1 MSSISFYN
9 SESINMLLS
18 SGLTTR
24 KSNSIFGSQ
33 GYAFSGIDLSTLSSI
48 RNGSYHKLL
57 KSYYEKE
64 DNDGTTAD
72 RTNKK
77 DTTTDTASQKLNG
90 AAVRDKAADVVDS
103 VSDLKKTALWEKKSV
118 TDKEGNTTKEYD
130 TDAIYKA
137 VSDFVSN
144 YNSLVEKTGKSDDNS
159 VLRNASS
166 MVSYTKANQSLLKSI
181 GITIGS
187 DNKLSVDAEKF
198 KQSDMAVVKST
209 FPYSDASWLVILNG
223 NVNTIGSLSNAFPSF
238 VLISVILYV
247 PWSRLSKNTLPSVS
261 VCRTVFSPTFKS
273 RLKFGCFLDVG

>member
-64 DNDGTTAD
+64 NSDGTTA
-72 RTNKK
+72 
-77 DTTTDTASQKLNG
+77 DTASQKLNG

-137 VSDFVSN
+137 VSDFISN

-209 FPYSDASWLVILNG
+209 FTGSSSFGQTVSRSASSLYSSAVSQIAKLDSATTYSS
-223 NVNTIGSLSNAFPSF
+223 TGSYS
-238 VLISVILYV
+238 YV
-247 PWSRLSKNTLPSVS
+247 TSATYNKYL
-261 VCRTVFSPTFKS
+261 
-273 RLKFGCFLDVG
+273 

>member
-18 SGLTTR
+18 SGSMTR

-166 MVSYTKANQSLLKSI
+166 MVSYTKANQSVLKSI

-209 FPYSDASWLVILNG
+209 FTGSSSFGQTVSRSASSLYSSAVSQIAKLDSATTYSS
-223 NVNTIGSLSNAFPSF
+223 TGSYS
-238 VLISVILYV
+238 YV
-247 PWSRLSKNTLPSVS
+247 TSATYNKYL
-261 VCRTVFSPTFKS
+261 
-273 RLKFGCFLDVG
+273 

>member
-9 SESINMLLS
+9 SDSINMLLS
-18 SGLTTR
+18 SGSMTR
-24 KSNSIFGSQ
+24 KGTSIFGSQ

-64 DNDGTTAD
+64 NSDGTTAD
-72 RTNKK
+72 KTNKK
-77 DTTTDTASQKLNG
+77 DTTADTASQKLNG

-118 TDKEGNTTKEYD
+118 TDKEGNTTKEYN

-198 KQSDMAVVKST
+198 KQSDVKST
-209 FPYSDASWLVILNG
+209 FTGSSSFGQTVSRSASSLYSSAVSQIAKLDSATTYSS
-223 NVNTIGSLSNAFPSF
+223 TGSYS
-238 VLISVILYV
+238 YV
-247 PWSRLSKNTLPSVS
+247 TSATYNKYL
-261 VCRTVFSPTFKS
+261 
-273 RLKFGCFLDVG
+273 

>member
-90 AAVRDKAADVVDS
+90 AAVRDKAAD
-103 VSDLKKTALWEKKSV
+103 LKKTALWEKKSV

-198 KQSDMAVVKST
+198 KKSVVKST
-209 FPYSDASWLVILNG
+209 FTGSSSFGQTVSRSASSLYSSAVSQIAKLDSATTYSS
-223 NVNTIGSLSNAFPSF
+223 TGSYS
-238 VLISVILYV
+238 YV
-247 PWSRLSKNTLPSVS
+247 TSATYNKYL
-261 VCRTVFSPTFKS
+261 
-273 RLKFGCFLDVG
+273 

>member
-198 KQSDMAVVKST
+198 KKKEMQ
-209 FPYSDASWLVILNG
+209 
-223 NVNTIGSLSNAFPSF
+223 
-238 VLISVILYV
+238 VLKKKLKESINFE
-247 PWSRLSKNTLPSVS
+247 KN
-261 VCRTVFSPTFKS
+261 
-273 RLKFGCFLDVG
+273 

>member
-9 SESINMLLS
+9 SDSINMLLS
-18 SGLTTR
+18 SGSMTR
-24 KSNSIFGSQ
+24 KGTSIFGSQ

-64 DNDGTTAD
+64 NSDGTTAD
-72 RTNKK
+72 KTNKK
-77 DTTTDTASQKLNG
+77 DTTADTASQKLNG

-103 VSDLKKTALWEKKSV
+103 VSDLKKMALWEKKSV

-159 VLRNASS
+159 VLRNAS
-166 MVSYTKANQSLLKSI
+166 MVSYTKANRSLLKSI

-209 FPYSDASWLVILNG
+209 FTGSSSFGQTVSRSASSLYSSAVSQIAKLDSATTYSS
-223 NVNTIGSLSNAFPSF
+223 TGSYS
-238 VLISVILYV
+238 YV
-247 PWSRLSKNTLPSVS
+247 TSATYNKYL
-261 VCRTVFSPTFKS
+261 
-273 RLKFGCFLDVG
+273 

>member
-48 RNGSYHKLL
+48 RNGSYHKLF

-166 MVSYTKANQSLLKSI
+166 MVSYTKANQSYGSCKIYIYRKQFFWTDCIKKCFIALLICCFADCKA
-181 GITIGS
+181 GFS
-187 DNKLSVDAEKF
+187 DNIF
-198 KQSDMAVVKST
+198 KHG
-209 FPYSDASWLVILNG
+209 FI
-223 NVNTIGSLSNAFPSF
+223 
-238 VLISVILYV
+238 
-247 PWSRLSKNTLPSVS
+247 
-261 VCRTVFSPTFKS
+261 
-273 RLKFGCFLDVG
+273 FLCNQCNL

>member
-130 TDAIYKA
+130 TDAIYK
-137 VSDFVSN
+137 
-144 YNSLVEKTGKSDDNS
+144 SLVEKTGKSDDNS

-209 FPYSDASWLVILNG
+209 FTGSSSFGQTVSRSASSLYSSAVSQIAKLDSATTYSS
-223 NVNTIGSLSNAFPSF
+223 TGSYS
-238 VLISVILYV
+238 YV
-247 PWSRLSKNTLPSVS
+247 TSATYNKYL
-261 VCRTVFSPTFKS
+261 
-273 RLKFGCFLDVG
+273 

>member
-1 MSSISFYN
+1 M
-9 SESINMLLS
+9 
-18 SGLTTR
+18 
-24 KSNSIFGSQ
+24 
-33 GYAFSGIDLSTLSSI
+33 
-48 RNGSYHKLL
+48 
-57 KSYYEKE
+57 
-64 DNDGTTAD
+64 
-72 RTNKK
+72 
-77 DTTTDTASQKLNG
+77 
-90 AAVRDKAADVVDS
+90 DS

-118 TDKEGNTTKEYD
+118 TDKEGNTTKEYN

-209 FPYSDASWLVILNG
+209 FTGSSSFGQTVSRSASSLYSSAVSQIAKLDSATTYSS
-223 NVNTIGSLSNAFPSF
+223 TGSYS
-238 VLISVILYV
+238 YV
-247 PWSRLSKNTLPSVS
+247 TSATYNKYL
-261 VCRTVFSPTFKS
+261 
-273 RLKFGCFLDVG
+273 

>member
-18 SGLTTR
+18 SGSTTR

-33 GYAFSGIDLSTLSSI
+33 GYSFSGIDLSTLSSI

-64 DNDGTTAD
+64 GNDGTTAD

-130 TDAIYKA
+130 TDAIYNA
-137 VSDFVSN
+137 VTDF
-144 YNSLVEKTGKSDDNS
+144 D
-159 VLRNASS
+159 
-166 MVSYTKANQSLLKSI
+166 
-181 GITIGS
+181 
-187 DNKLSVDAEKF
+187 
-198 KQSDMAVVKST
+198 
-209 FPYSDASWLVILNG
+209 
-223 NVNTIGSLSNAFPSF
+223 
-238 VLISVILYV
+238 
-247 PWSRLSKNTLPSVS
+247 SK
-261 VCRTVFSPTFKS
+261 
-273 RLKFGCFLDVG
+273 

>member
-64 DNDGTTAD
+64 DNDG
-72 RTNKK
+72 
-77 DTTTDTASQKLNG
+77 TTTDTASQKLNG

-166 MVSYTKANQSLLKSI
+166 MVSYTKANQSLLKSM

-198 KQSDMAVVKST
+198 KKSDMAVVKST
-209 FPYSDASWLVILNG
+209 FTGSSSFGQTVSRSASSLYSSAVSQIAKLDSATTYSS
-223 NVNTIGSLSNAFPSF
+223 TGSYS
-238 VLISVILYV
+238 YV
-247 PWSRLSKNTLPSVS
+247 TSATYNKYL
-261 VCRTVFSPTFKS
+261 
-273 RLKFGCFLDVG
+273 

>member
-1 MSSISFYN
+1 MSSISSYN

-72 RTNKK
+72 KTNKK

-181 GITIGS
+181 G
-187 DNKLSVDAEKF
+187 NKLSVDAEKF

-209 FPYSDASWLVILNG
+209 FTGSSSFGQTVSRSASSLYSSAVSQIAKLDSATTYSS
-223 NVNTIGSLSNAFPSF
+223 TGSYS
-238 VLISVILYV
+238 YV
-247 PWSRLSKNTLPSVS
+247 TSATYNKYL
-261 VCRTVFSPTFKS
+261 
-273 RLKFGCFLDVG
+273 

>member
-1 MSSISFYN
+1 M
-9 SESINMLLS
+9 
-18 SGLTTR
+18 
-24 KSNSIFGSQ
+24 
-33 GYAFSGIDLSTLSSI
+33 
-48 RNGSYHKLL
+48 
-57 KSYYEKE
+57 
-64 DNDGTTAD
+64 
-72 RTNKK
+72 
-77 DTTTDTASQKLNG
+77 
-90 AAVRDKAADVVDS
+90 VDS

-144 YNSLVEKTGKSDDNS
+144 YNSLVEKMGKSDDNS

-209 FPYSDASWLVILNG
+209 FTGSSSFGQTVSRSASSLYSSAVSQIAKLDSATTYSS
-223 NVNTIGSLSNAFPSF
+223 TGSYS
-238 VLISVILYV
+238 YV
-247 PWSRLSKNTLPSVS
+247 TSATYNKYL
-261 VCRTVFSPTFKS
+261 
-273 RLKFGCFLDVG
+273 

>member
-77 DTTTDTASQKLNG
+77 DTTTDTASQKLN
-90 AAVRDKAADVVDS
+90 R
-103 VSDLKKTALWEKKSV
+103 E
-118 TDKEGNTTKEYD
+118 
-130 TDAIYKA
+130 
-137 VSDFVSN
+137 
-144 YNSLVEKTGKSDDNS
+144 
-159 VLRNASS
+159 
-166 MVSYTKANQSLLKSI
+166 Q
-181 GITIGS
+181 
-187 DNKLSVDAEKF
+187 
-198 KQSDMAVVKST
+198 Q
-209 FPYSDASWLVILNG
+209 
-223 NVNTIGSLSNAFPSF
+223 
-238 VLISVILYV
+238 SVIKRPMWWIPYLI
-247 PWSRLSKNTLPSVS
+247 
-261 VCRTVFSPTFKS
+261 
-273 RLKFGCFLDVG
+273 

>member
-24 KSNSIFGSQ
+24 KATVFWQSGLRI
-33 GYAFSGIDLSTLSSI
+33 SGIDLSTLSSI

-103 VSDLKKTALWEKKSV
+103 VSDLKKTALWEKRV
-118 TDKEGNTTKEYD
+118 
-130 TDAIYKA
+130 
-137 VSDFVSN
+137 
-144 YNSLVEKTGKSDDNS
+144 
-159 VLRNASS
+159 
-166 MVSYTKANQSLLKSI
+166 
-181 GITIGS
+181 
-187 DNKLSVDAEKF
+187 
-198 KQSDMAVVKST
+198 
-209 FPYSDASWLVILNG
+209 
-223 NVNTIGSLSNAFPSF
+223 
-238 VLISVILYV
+238 
-247 PWSRLSKNTLPSVS
+247 
-261 VCRTVFSPTFKS
+261 
-273 RLKFGCFLDVG
+273 

>member
-9 SESINMLLS
+9 SDSINMLLS
-18 SGLTTR
+18 SGSMTR
-24 KSNSIFGSQ
+24 KGTSIFGSQ

-57 KSYYEKE
+57 KSYC
-64 DNDGTTAD
+64 DGTTAD
-72 RTNKK
+72 KTNKK
-77 DTTTDTASQKLNG
+77 DTTADTASQKLNG

-118 TDKEGNTTKEYD
+118 TDKEGNTTKEYN

-144 YNSLVEKTGKSDDNS
+144 YNSLVEKMGKSDDNS

-166 MVSYTKANQSLLKSI
+166 MVSYTKANRSLLKSI

-209 FPYSDASWLVILNG
+209 FTGSSSFGQTVSRSASSLYSSAVSQIAKLDSATTYSS
-223 NVNTIGSLSNAFPSF
+223 TGSYS
-238 VLISVILYV
+238 YV
-247 PWSRLSKNTLPSVS
+247 TSATYNKYL
-261 VCRTVFSPTFKS
+261 
-273 RLKFGCFLDVG
+273 